1 MAKALDQAGIVCNF
15 TRVPFDSRPAKR
27 PSGIR
32 IGTPAIT
39 SRGFG
44 ADEMKHLAEWMDRVA
59 EVRADE
65 GKELDDRKK
74 VYAEIRAEVRA
85 LCDRFPAPG
94 LLYGE
99 DGKPL

>member
-1 MAKALDQAGIVCNF
+1 MAKSLDAAAIVCNYNLVPGD
-15 TRVPFDSRPAKR
+15 TRTARR

-44 ADEMKHLAEWMDRVA
+44 EGEMVQIAEWMDRVA
-59 EVRADE
+59 TARGDE
-65 GKELDDRKK
+65 KLDRKAR
-74 VYAEIRAEVRA
+74 VAVNHEVAAEVRE

-94 LLYGE
+94 LSY
-99 DGKPL
+99 

>member
-1 MAKALDQAGIVCNF
+1 MAKGLDAAGIVCNF
-15 TRVPFDSRPAKR
+15 NAVPYDPRPPKR

-44 ADEMKHLAEWMDRVA
+44 AEEMELLAEWMDRVA
-59 EVRADE
+59 AVRTDE
-65 GKELDDRKK
+65 GLDKDGRRAHYRKI
-74 VYAEIRAEVRA
+74 AAEVRA

-94 LLYGE
+94 VAYGA
-99 DGKPL
+99 DGKPV